1 MVRRWSQFGG
11 GALTACAAL
20 IVSACQGRTTAPAPI
35 TKAAH
40 ESSPSRTSRAAAAT
54 VSSDEEIRQAV
65 RDELGRDPHIHDANV
80 QVQVTNGVVALVG
93 TVDNPLS
100 RERAARIAEV
110 VRGVRSVDNRI
121 EVVSPVRPDSE
132 IAADVRKALAYNPA
146 TAKMPIRVEVRNA
159 VVTLTGVI
167 TSWQEQQLAERVANG
182 VRGVRFTRNDLT
194 TQPKLHRTDA
204 EIEADV
210 KSRLAWDALVEFDP
224 IRVSVRDRQVT
235 LSGTTGSVAE
245 RVRAANDAWVDGVRN
260 VDASGLV
267 VGSAQRPD
275 VSLRRLAGSKSDSEI
290 ANAIRNAV
298 RYDPRIRAADVTPL
312 VTDGAVTL
320 RGTVD
325 TLSARM
331 AAAALARNIVGV
343 RSLNNQLTVRAPRLV
358 SDAILLN
365 QVSDA
370 LVFDPLLDLRD
381 VEIAVKSGQVTLTGS
396 VDTNFEHAEVLDDVS
411 GIANVTRI
419 ADQLTVKNP
428 AQPFVY
434 SAWID
439 PFTPHT
445 DEASLTGVRPTLS
458 DSELAQRI
466 RAQFKQSAFV
476 YPEDVSVRVERG
488 EATLT
493 GTVSSYRER
502 QAAVDG
508 ALQAGALIVHDQLS
522 LG

>member
-1 MVRRWSQFGG
+1 MFRYWSEFGA
-11 GALTACAAL
+11 GALTVAAVLVATACH
-20 IVSACQGRTTAPAPI
+20 GRTTTPAPI

-40 ESSPSRTSRAAAAT
+40 ETTPALSSRVVSPT
-54 VSSDEEIRQAV
+54 VPTNEDIRKAV
-65 RDELGRDPHIHDANV
+65 SNELRMDPHLHDANV
-80 QVQVTNGVVALVG
+80 QVRVTNSMVALTG
-93 TVDNPLS
+93 AVDNPLS
-100 RERAARIAEV
+100 RERAQRVAEV

-121 EVVSPVRPDSE
+121 EVVSPRRPDSE
-132 IAADVRKALAYNPA
+132 IAADVRRALAYNPA
-146 TAKMPIRVEVRNA
+146 TAPMPITVQVRNA

-194 TQPKLHRTDA
+194 TQPKLQRTDA

-224 IRVSVRDRQVT
+224 ITVSVRDRQVI

-245 RVRAANDAWVDGVRN
+245 RVRAATDARVVGVLG
-260 VDASGLV
+260 VDASRLLV
-267 VGSAQRPD
+267 DSARRPD
-275 VSLRRLAGSKSDSEI
+275 VNLRRLRGSKSDSDI
-290 ANAIRNAV
+290 ANAISNAV
-298 RYDPRIRAADVTPL
+298 RYDPRVRAANITPS
-312 VTDGAVTL
+312 VVDGAVTL

-331 AAAALARNIVGV
+331 AVAALARNIVGV
-343 RSLNNQLTVRAPRLV
+343 RSVNNQLAVRSARLV
-358 SDAILLN
+358 SETILLN

-370 LVFDPLLDLRD
+370 LVFDPLLDMRD
-381 VEIAVKSGQVTLTGS
+381 LEIGIKNGQVTLTGS
-396 VDTNFEHAEVLDDVS
+396 IDTNFERAEVLDDVS
-411 GIANVTRI
+411 GIPNVARI
-419 ADQLTVKNP
+419 DDRLTVKNP

-445 DEASLTGVRPTLS
+445 DKASVTGLRPTLS
-458 DSELAQRI
+458 DSEIAKRI
-466 RAQFKQSAFV
+466 QEKFNQSAFV

-493 GTVSSYRER
+493 GTVGSYRER
-502 QAAVDG
+502 QAAIDG
-508 ALQAGALIVHDQLS
+508 ALEAGAITVHDQLS
-522 LG
+522 AG